1 MGTKY
6 VFEDFL
12 ENIKNY
18 WEVIKL
24 WYVDIRT

>member
-12 ENIKNY
+12 ENFKNY
-18 WEVIKL
+18 WEIIKL